1 MRYSYM
7 GEQLSLTFF
16 PSLVKSVSL
25 LTLVA
30 KATITTSIIKRV
42 QLPSALNL
50 APKNR
55 DKILCPLWHLCIPLD
70 PAVYQEVFHGQRGGS
85 SLLNIYSLHLHH
97 CSQLPEFLC
106 CVHRAFSRVTD
117 CCFSLQL
124 SYCIL
129 NVQRYPHL
137 TRSLFK
143 KEVSLP
149 SHVQLFSLLLNTQ
162 IESSLTL
169 Q

>member
-1 MRYSYM
+1 MRYSYL

-85 SLLNIYSLHLHH
+85 SLLNIYSLHL
-97 CSQLPEFLC
+97 C

>member
-1 MRYSYM
+1 MRCSYM

-55 DKILCPLWHLCIPLD
+55 DKIICPLWQLTHPFGPSSLSGSISWSERGELPFKYLFSPSSSLFTTAWIPVLCASCLQQSNRLLFLPSIKLLHSECSKISHIW
-70 PAVYQEVFHGQRGGS
+70 QEVYLKKKFPYQVMYS
-85 SLLNIYSLHLHH
+85 SSHY
-97 CSQLPEFLC
+97 
-106 CVHRAFSRVTD
+106 FST
-117 CCFSLQL
+117 
-124 SYCIL
+124 
-129 NVQRYPHL
+129 P
-137 TRSLFK
+137 K
-143 KEVSLP
+143 
-149 SHVQLFSLLLNTQ
+149 
-162 IESSLTL
+162 
-169 Q
+169 